1 MVISKDSSKEEQN
14 WVQENDFWTLTSEE
28 NRMKNVRKNDI
39 IIAITEVSNIQS
51 SVTSPK
57 SKMVVENNTVWK
69 EEKRQQW
76 FWIPL
81 PDWFL

>member
-57 SKMVVENNTVWK
+57 SKMVVENNTV
-69 EEKRQQW
+69 
-76 FWIPL
+76 
-81 PDWFL
+81 